1 MMLILLLLISCL
13 FLSYLYILPSWLP
26 SITTFPV
33 TTSLPQRDWWLHN
46 IFYLG
51 LSIICYLQYTLWW
64 HILLHYCLFGICY
77 LIAYIDYR
85 YRLISVLHC
94 YTIIL
99 LALLFAK
106 LGLNPLSLEQAIMSF
121 TIAFLASISVYFG
134 CYFLLGKDKL
144 GLGDVLLFSAL
155 SLLLSPAFLSYFLLI
170 SCIIALLFVMV
181 FKRQAKT
188 LPFAPSLIFSALILF
203 IYNR

>member
-1 MMLILLLLISCL
+1 MILILLLLMNCL
-13 FLSYLYILPSWLP
+13 FLSYLYVLPSWLP
-26 SITTFPV
+26 SITTFPI
-33 TTSLPQRDWWLHN
+33 TTFPTQRDWWLHSV
-46 IFYLG
+46 FYLG

-64 HILLHYCLFGICY
+64 HILLHYCLFSFCY

-106 LGLNPLSLEQAIMSF
+106 LGLTPLSLEQAIVSF

-155 SLLLSPAFLSYFLLI
+155 SLLLYPAFLSYFLLI
-170 SCIIALLFVMV
+170 SCIMALLFVMV